1 LIEGYGL
8 ENLREPYVKHFD
20 GSLWEMPMKG
30 RDGVAR
36 AIDRTPRDRRPC
48 LHEEDAKDTAARD
61 RNCSAESE
69 GSAMTRRTIPA
80 EQAFAQWRNEP
91 AYEDAY
97 AALDEEFDLA
107 EALIKARSEAA
118 LTQDELAKRMGTT
131 QAVIARLESGKS
143 LPSTRTLQRIAAA
156 TGTRLRIAFA
166 PGASVKRGAHAR

>member
-1 LIEGYGL
+1 
-8 ENLREPYVKHFD
+8 
-20 GSLWEMPMKG
+20 
-30 RDGVAR
+30 
-36 AIDRTPRDRRPC
+36 
-48 LHEEDAKDTAARD
+48 
-61 RNCSAESE
+61 
-69 GSAMTRRTIPA
+69 MTRRAIPA

-107 EALIKARSEAA
+107 EALIKVRSEAA

-166 PGASVKRGAHAR
+166 PRSPVKRGARAQ